1 MSHDDPAFAFL
12 QSFPGTIN
20 AGFTG
25 GEGLAVIGDSLYLM
39 SSGANTIVELDI
51 SAATGGFCGTT
62 VPTSSPWAFLPLMLL
77 LVPVNHF
84 GTRRRSG
91 LAA

>member
-1 MSHDDPAFAFL
+1 VSHDDPAFAFL

-25 GEGLAVIGDSLYLM
+25 GEGLAVIG
-39 SSGANTIVELDI
+39 
-51 SAATGGFCGTT
+51 
-62 VPTSSPWAFLPLMLL
+62 
-77 LVPVNHF
+77 
-84 GTRRRSG
+84 TRRRSG